1 MAATRSK
8 DTQSNS
14 GSANTATTANAEDKR
29 SKNTDDSKSVNADG
43 KENAAAGQPLG
54 PPPRPNQNSN
64 IDYFNQSHNG
74 NNNPSYT
81 TEPNPFEE
89 QFGNPSDTPGKLG
102 LPPLASL
109 TSPSSLLPNDTPG
122 WNSLRAGPLSPAML
136 TGPTGGDYFD
146 SAYARGFPT
155 PNESSMRTGLTPGG
169 GGSMFPAPSPG
180 TAAMFNSLGMN
191 TPGTLDFLKSGI
203 NTRASNGVAPTSQP
217 SDNQTS
223 QSLDLKLPA
232 AQANTTFDASGHA
245 DADAANGL
253 FMLAQSNGTRQPN
266 GFQNTQTSQVTS
278 SMPTSSVPATAE
290 RNGKTSIGS
299 SSTQVDDDF
308 SDSDVSVEAPKP
320 TTRSRGR
327 KAAEPKS
334 TPNNRRKATD
344 TPAKAPSS
352 KRAKNNNMNFDKME
366 DDDDSPPPETHKDGR
381 KMTDEEKRKNFLER
395 NRIAAL
401 KCRQRKKQWLANL
414 QSKCDLYSQE
424 NDALTHT
431 VNQLRE
437 QVFTLKQLLISHK
450 DCPVTIQQNLNPQ
463 AFNQLLNQDVGMVGY
478 IPTTNGAVQPMPMMM
493 ADGRQVNQNTG
504 QVMPRA

>member
-1 MAATRSK
+1 VLTLCSL
-8 DTQSNS
+8 
-14 GSANTATTANAEDKR
+14 
-29 SKNTDDSKSVNADG
+29 DSKPVNSDG

-54 PPPRPNQNSN
+54 PPPRPNQQGNQSG
-64 IDYFNQSHNG
+64 DYFNQSHG
-74 NNNPSYT
+74 SNNPAYT

-102 LPPLASL
+102 LPPLAAL

-146 SAYARGFPT
+146 PAYARGFPT

-180 TAAMFNSLGMN
+180 TTAMFNSLGMN

-203 NTRASNGVAPTSQP
+203 NTRASANGNAPTSQP

-223 QSLDLKLPA
+223 QGLDLKLPT
-232 AQANTTFDASGHA
+232 AQSNAQFDAAGHA

-253 FMLAQSNGTRQPN
+253 FMLAQSNGARQQN
-266 GFQNTQTSQVTS
+266 GYQNAQAPQVTTS
-278 SMPTSSVPATAE
+278 TGNASISAAAPT
-290 RNGKTSIGS
+290 RNGKTSVGS
-299 SSTQVDDDF
+299 SSTQVEDDL
-308 SDSDVSVEAPKP
+308 SDSDESEEAPKP
-320 TTRSRGR
+320 ATRSRGR
-327 KAAEPKS
+327 KGATPKS

-344 TPAKAPSS
+344 TPAKTPAS
-352 KRAKNNNMNFDKME
+352 KRARTIAQEKDSSPM
-366 DDDDSPPPETHKDGR
+366 DDDDDEEEPTHHKDGK

-478 IPTTNGAVQPMPMMM
+478 MPNGNGAVQPMPMMM
-493 ADGRQVNQNTG
+493 PDGRQVPPNPG
-504 QVMPRA
+504 QVLPRS